1 MSTVILAYFTFFI
14 AESTFFKI
22 HVSGI
27 LAVVALGIY
36 FSFKLKNR
44 VVGTVEESMHVIWH
58 FLAYII
64 ESLLFL
70 LTGGF
75 LGVFFISEDPKGLRP
90 SLLEPD
96 VIWKLLVF

>member
-1 MSTVILAYFTFFI
+1 
-14 AESTFFKI
+14 
-22 HVSGI
+22 
-27 LAVVALGIY
+27 
-36 FSFKLKNR
+36 
-44 VVGTVEESMHVIWH
+44 MHVIWH

-90 SLLEPD
+90 SLL
-96 VIWKLLVF
+96 